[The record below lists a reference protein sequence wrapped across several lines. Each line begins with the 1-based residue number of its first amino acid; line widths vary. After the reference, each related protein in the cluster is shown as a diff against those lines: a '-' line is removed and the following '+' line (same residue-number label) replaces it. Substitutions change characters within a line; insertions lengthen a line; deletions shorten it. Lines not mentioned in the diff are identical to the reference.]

1 MAEIPEGWVSKK
13 EAIELTALSPRTF
26 ERTVRKRGIE
36 QKEVP
41 IEGRRPIIIY
51 PRNALED
58 MKRHTVVERPEV
70 VRDENT
76 GTAPPRQTLPTVR
89 ESGEG
94 AVQALETALSAIAS
108 DLSLLPLTGKL
119 TLTLKE
125 AVVYSGLPKTAVL
138 SAIHGGGLAVVYRNP
153 YRIRRSDIDAF
164 VAGMTV
170 GE

>member
-1 MAEIPEGWVSKK
+1 MPNIPEGWISKK
-13 EAIELTALSPRTF
+13 GAIELTAMSPRTF

-58 MKRHTVVERPEV
+58 MKRRTVVEQPEV
-70 VRDENT
+70 MRDGDT
-76 GTAPPRQTLPTVR
+76 RTAPTEQTLPVVR
-89 ESGEG
+89 ENGEG
-94 AVQALETALSAIAS
+94 TVQALKTTLTAIAS
-108 DLSLLPLTGKL
+108 DLSLLLLTGKL

-138 SAIHGGGLAVVYRNP
+138 SAIHTGGLPIVYRIHTALEEATLTLLW
-153 YRIRRSDIDAF
+153 R
-164 VAGMTV
+164 
-170 GE
+170 E